1 MRKAMK
7 KLLLLAALAVALV
20 SCSKPYGGLE
30 LGTYVAESAY
40 DGLLTLELMDGGKAL
55 CYFKGQDEEVISWYS
70 TKKGLVFQGYVDVP
84 SGGWIKFD
92 PDNVVT
98 VESPR
103 SFYLNITRY
112 KKETGNTNGFLAFTK
127 RN

>member
-1 MRKAMK
+1 MK
-7 KLLLLAALAVALV
+7 KFLILAVAVIALA
-20 SCSKPYGGLE
+20 SCQKANGGLE
-30 LGTYVAESAY
+30 LGTYVAESSY
-40 DGLLTLELMDGGKAL
+40 DGILTLELMDGGKAL
-55 CYFKGQDEEVISWYS
+55 CYFKGQEEEVISWYS

-84 SGGWIKFD
+84 SGGWIRFD

-112 KKETGNTNGFLAFTK
+112 KKATGNTNGFLAFTK